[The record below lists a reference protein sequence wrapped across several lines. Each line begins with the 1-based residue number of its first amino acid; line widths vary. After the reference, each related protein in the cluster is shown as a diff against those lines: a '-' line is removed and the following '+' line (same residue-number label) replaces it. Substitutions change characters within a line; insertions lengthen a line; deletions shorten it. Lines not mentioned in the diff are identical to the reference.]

1 MVTLNYNGKEVNLA
15 NTLEKGEKELDILI
29 NDVNIDDTIEI
40 STEYLEN
47 TIKLDTIEMDNEN
60 E

>member
-29 NDVNIDDTIEI
+29 NDVNIDDTMEI